1 MPFDPTATF
10 EVEEAVKASGFD
22 PFAAFEIEEAPAS
35 SSLRTAIPEPGE
47 VPLFRGV
54 KEQRP
59 PQAFPALES
68 RAEANI
74 AAKTPELTGE
84 EAEAMLLTP
93 QVHLP
98 NPVPESMPITRG
110 VVNVA
115 KSVPEFLTAPGAG
128 PIGVA
133 QLIPGVREVVD
144 TVMGAGMVKAGAQM
158 AGEAS
163 VTGDRQQMTEG
174 VLGGVLG
181 AAAIAAPHVAPM
193 IADRVAASRVG
204 RPDLAAVDIAT
215 AARMQP
221 RPVTGEPIKLSPEQA
236 ALLPKTAAVVEQ
248 TGERTPSASKV
259 EEAAEVHGNVPVEAP
274 KGESAQA
281 LPIGEGQPGVRP
293 QEAVAEPASVPLIIT
308 KEMDQ
313 ALADLGYSQKARN
326 AMRPEEARE
335 ILRTQSSPP
344 SSGGKE
350 VPVAAPETPVAPS
363 APVEAGGA
371 PKIEGM
377 GGAVP
382 EEFAPT
388 SQTATGIKNA
398 TVDRERAARGLPP
411 AIQPARRSF
420 GTVWDEAMA
429 RIDREGPGV
438 QDALIKS
445 LKEKPRALTDLED
458 AMLLHRQI
466 DLQNEYGKATRDLA
480 QAYDDGRLADAE
492 IQKARAGEL
501 SDKLLELY
509 NVGKAAGTETGR
521 GLAARKMMA
530 NEDFTLAKMETEV
543 RSAKGGKPLSD
554 TERAQ
559 LTQTAS
565 EFERINKELEA
576 KVAERDKLLSEAQM
590 ARTMAEMQAAAAK
603 EASRIPPAIQRI
615 IDRVRTEIKKGADE
629 SRKFLAG
636 AQFTLSPEVLYHL
649 SRIGADNLLEIGE
662 AGARWTAKMIADIGE
677 RVRPYLDEVLAASQK
692 LVDDTTDR
700 LSGKV
705 EATVRQ
711 AAKQAMKETPT
722 AQNKAEQATD
732 KLRERI
738 AAGDAAIAPLVR
750 KLARAFVE
758 TGIKE
763 REPLITAVHDV
774 VSGMLPDWTRRQTM
788 DAISGYGEMK
798 PLTKDEVSVRLRDL
812 KGQMQQIAK
821 LEDMAAKEAPKK
833 TGIER
838 RIPSDIEKELI
849 KQVNEAK
856 KKGGYEVTDPEK
868 QLRTALD
875 ETKARMRTEIKDLER
890 RIKEKDFSKKPRRAV
905 ELDNEAI
912 TLEHQREKIKQDYH
926 RMVMEKRLS
935 EQTVPQRIWRHGQ
948 EVANLWRAIRT
959 SIDFS
964 AVLRQGK
971 FMLTHPVR
979 AARALPDM
987 FRAFASDKE
996 AFRIDKELKE
1006 RANYKSGLYERS
1018 GLYLADRG
1026 VPLSKM
1032 EEAYMSR
1039 LVDDPLPESFK
1050 KRFPKAA
1057 ERINKYNVVAGS
1069 GRAYSAY
1076 LNRLRADSFDS
1087 MVASLGRNGTVTAP
1101 EAQTLANFINVAT
1114 GRGNLGMANRA
1125 AVGLNTWFFAPRYV
1139 ASRFQ
1144 MLLGQPLYHGV
1155 LSGEKGFL
1163 KGATR
1168 ARKMIAVEYAKL
1180 LGGYATIYTL
1190 ASLAG
1195 AKVGTDPYSSDF
1207 GKFVIGDTRVD
1218 PLAGLSQ
1225 ATVFLSRV
1233 IGGKKTTLGG
1243 KTRDLRGDKV
1253 PYGGGSVQ
1261 DVVANFLRTKLAPL
1275 PGTALDFAVG
1285 KDVTGQPI
1293 PTDPA
1298 ELLLR
1303 YVGPISMQDVLDT
1316 MKEQGIPAGIALQ
1329 ILNMFGESVQTYEDR
1344 PKK

>member
-1 MPFDPTATF
+1 
-10 EVEEAVKASGFD
+10 
-22 PFAAFEIEEAPAS
+22 
-35 SSLRTAIPEPGE
+35 
-47 VPLFRGV
+47 
-54 KEQRP
+54 
-59 PQAFPALES
+59 
-68 RAEANI
+68 
-74 AAKTPELTGE
+74 
-84 EAEAMLLTP
+84 
-93 QVHLP
+93 
-98 NPVPESMPITRG
+98 
-110 VVNVA
+110 
-115 KSVPEFLTAPGAG
+115 
-128 PIGVA
+128 
-133 QLIPGVREVVD
+133 VREVVD

-204 RPDLAAVDIAT
+204 RPDLAGVDIEVAT
-215 AARMQP
+215 RMQP
-221 RPVTGEPIKLSPEQA
+221 RPATGEPIKLSPEQA
-236 ALLPKTAAVVEQ
+236 ALLPKTAAAVEQ

-259 EEAAEVHGNVPVEAP
+259 EEAAEIHGNVPVEAP
-274 KGESAQA
+274 KRESSEAVPVQ
-281 LPIGEGQPGVRP
+281 EGQPGVRP

-326 AMRPEEARE
+326 AMRPEEAQE
-335 ILRTQSSPP
+335 ILRAQPSPP

-350 VPVAAPETPVAPS
+350 VPVAAPETPVAPP
-363 APVEAGGA
+363 AQVEAGGA
-371 PKIEGM
+371 VSWREKVQSEIASLKLELSKEQKKLDKNVAKMGSMVPPPIVSEVTRKIGTKMAKIQDKIDALEAKLNAFETITPANDKAIGKNAAGESLFERENGQVYRMRFDRKDRPNGFPDFGGDLAPVEGASKIEGM

-492 IQKARAGEL
+492 IQKARTGEL

-543 RSAKGGKPLSD
+543 RSAKGGKPLTD

-565 EFERINKELEA
+565 DFERINKELEA

-636 AQFTLSPEVLYHL
+636 AQFSLSPEVLYHL

-662 AGARWTAKMIADIGE
+662 AGARWTSKMLTDIGE

>member
-1 MPFDPTATF
+1 
-10 EVEEAVKASGFD
+10 
-22 PFAAFEIEEAPAS
+22 
-35 SSLRTAIPEPGE
+35 
-47 VPLFRGV
+47 
-54 KEQRP
+54 
-59 PQAFPALES
+59 
-68 RAEANI
+68 
-74 AAKTPELTGE
+74 
-84 EAEAMLLTP
+84 
-93 QVHLP
+93 
-98 NPVPESMPITRG
+98 VPESMPITRG

-144 TVMGAGMVKAGAQM
+144 AVMGAGMVKAGAQM

-181 AAAIAAPHVAPM
+181 AAALAAPHVAPM

-259 EEAAEVHGNVPVEAP
+259 EEAAEIHGPLSRTAQE
-274 KGESAQA
+274 GESAQA
-281 LPIGEGQPGVRP
+281 VPISESQPGVRP
-293 QEAVAEPASVPLIIT
+293 QEPIIEPASVPLIIT

-326 AMRPEEARE
+326 AMRPEQARE

-350 VPVAAPETPVAPS
+350 ASVAAPETPVAPP
-363 APVEAGGA
+363 AQVEAGGAIPAKGIAQMRSELYANVGQNINDYMRNAPRDEVLSKYRLGRELGKAIDEEIALRKKLGENEKELFPLRYEVDQFNGVLEHKLMTESVSQAA

-492 IQKARAGEL
+492 IQKARTGEL

-543 RSAKGGKPLSD
+543 RSAKGGKPLTD

-565 EFERINKELEA
+565 DFERINKELEA

-636 AQFTLSPEVLYHL
+636 AQFSLSPEVLYHL

-662 AGARWTAKMIADIGE
+662 AGARWTSKMLTDIGE